1 MNAGGVPNAC
11 KSNGKR
17 GAIFA
22 SSGKRVSN
30 TWVTYPGVGNN
41 DPKGSLIP
49 HLLARVKWCF
59 GIMLRDGPAA
69 HQVVGVVTAHQAD
82 DG

>member
-11 KSNGKR
+11 KSNGDL
-17 GAIFA
+17 AIDP
-22 SSGKRVSN
+22 SGKRVSN

-49 HLLARVKWCF
+49 HPLERGKRPAREALWE
-59 GIMLRDGPAA
+59 GPAA

>member
-11 KSNGKR
+11 KSNGDL
-17 GAIFA
+17 AIDP
-22 SSGKRVSN
+22 SGKRVSN

-49 HLLARVKWCF
+49 HTVERRKIARSLWE
-59 GIMLRDGPAA
+59 GPAA